1 MKERI
6 AYIDRL
12 KGFAILLVVIGHVV
26 QFLYCPNNFDTNIV
40 FRFIYSF
47 HMPLF
52 FILSGMVTNLKLG
65 SVEELCQKVKSRF
78 LQLVVPFV
86 LWGGILS
93 LFIIRQSFFNI
104 FIEPDTSLWFLLV
117 LFEIYVISII
127 TFFLLGRKSWI
138 DNTQLTF
145 LLLCLFVYLEIR
157 ILSKISMGLLGLNL
171 VQKYYTYFAIGL
183 LIKEFQIMQKNKVGL
198 DWGLVISGM
207 LFLIFVYFWYRLPS
221 KVPSDTNGIARILND
236 FESYRFL
243 TAICGSTFFF
253 CYSISLE
260 IFKINAYPNWEK
272 QHYLYTY

>member
-145 LLLCLFVYLEIR
+145 LLLCLFVYLETV
-157 ILSKISMGLLGLNL
+157 S
-171 VQKYYTYFAIGL
+171 YTHL
-183 LIKEFQIMQKNKVGL
+183 T
-198 DWGLVISGM
+198 
-207 LFLIFVYFWYRLPS
+207 LPT
-221 KVPSDTNGIARILND
+221 KRT
-236 FESYRFL
+236 
-243 TAICGSTFFF
+243 
-253 CYSISLE
+253 
-260 IFKINAYPNWEK
+260 
-272 QHYLYTY
+272 